1 MADITEQIY
10 TLNVQP
16 GIKRDGTV
24 FEAREFSDGVWCR
37 FQRGIPKKM
46 GGYSTAFNTFNG
58 ISRGLSM
65 GSVNGVNYVFS
76 GNANGIDVFE
86 TNQYIGFGAGPFPAL
101 FNIGYAPFT
110 ITSQTT
116 SSITIASA
124 TNYTGIFLPGTPT
137 VFTQTPTSTLYY
149 VTSSTYNPISTQTA
163 TITIASP
170 AVITYSSGIA
180 PANGT
185 KVVFSTTGALPTG
198 ITAGTTYY
206 VVGASGANSNI
217 AATAGG
223 TAINT
228 SGTQSG
234 VHTVSIGATTVV
246 SYSVTLPTSLTMVYL
261 ANYVFT
267 PNQDDPRL
275 LWQFEYQ
282 YSPQGAALKVLAHP
296 GNNLFDIDNGVPT
309 QVYIADLVPNSSN
322 QWVFTGLADTSG
334 TSPTNLPI
342 AVSGGVCIL
351 HPFIF
356 VYGSNGFIANNNVS
370 SIYAERNL
378 SDWNGPLANQVNMAS
393 GKIVFG
399 MPMRGGTGSPSGLFW
414 ATDSLIRVSFT
425 GNSANY
431 WQYDIIASDVSI
443 MSSRSVVEMDGVFYW
458 LGVDRFYLYNGV
470 VQVLP
475 NDKNLNW
482 LLDNINFDERQKVW
496 ATKVPKY
503 NEIWFFYPRGQETE
517 CTDAIIYNV
526 KDKIW
531 YDAGQA
537 EGARRSSGFT
547 TQIFRS
553 PVWAGWDFNIS
564 YSQPFNLI
572 ATPSGQTAPTST
584 QFYLV
589 GNQSGR
595 FAPGSYLKFS
605 KDDAAN
611 IYQVATAQFIFST
624 TPNVNATKVTVT
636 QAITDAKTVPTSNT
650 VTISIANPAVITYPS
665 GGLPANGTAIVFS
678 TTGSLPTSIIPGNTY
693 YVINGSGTTSNIS
706 TSITGTA
713 ISTLG
718 QTQSGTQTISTIG
731 SAVFGVQGGYSIWQ
745 HENGLNKITVND
757 EAAIYSSFTTCDLSW
772 VGGTPSEDA
781 SPGIN
786 RRMHLRRL
794 EPDFVQSGDIYMTVL
809 GRKFAR
815 GYTENSPTF
824 TITPDTEKVDLRL
837 EYREL
842 RLLFES
848 NEVGGNYEL
857 GRTMITADLGDERP

>member
-1 MADITEQIY
+1 MADVSQQIY
-10 TLNVQP
+10 TLNVLP

-24 FEAREFSDGVWCR
+24 FEAREFSDGTWCR
-37 FQRGIPKKM
+37 FQRGVPKKM
-46 GGYSTAFNTFNG
+46 GGYLTAFNTFNG
-58 ISRGLSM
+58 VSRGLSM

-86 TNQYIGFGAGPFPAL
+86 TNQYVGFSAGPFPAL
-101 FNIGYAPFT
+101 FNIGYGNFT
-110 ITSQTT
+110 VTSQTT
-116 SSITIASA
+116 TSITIAST
-124 TNYTGIFLPGTPT
+124 TNYTGIFIAGTAT
-137 VFTQTPTSTLYY
+137 VFTQTPTSSIYT
-149 VTSSTYNPISTQTA
+149 VTSSTYNPVSTQTI
-163 TITIASP
+163 TLTIASP
-170 AVITYSSGIA
+170 AVITYSSGTA
-180 PANGT
+180 PINGT

-206 VVGASGANSNI
+206 VINASGATSNI

-223 TAINT
+223 TAVIT
-228 SGTQSG
+228 TGTESG

-246 SYSVTLPTSLTMVYL
+246 NYSVTIPTATAVYL
-261 ANYVFT
+261 ADYVFT
-267 PNQDDPRL
+267 PNQNDPRL
-275 LWQFEYQ
+275 MWQFEYQ
-282 YSPQGAALKVLAHP
+282 YSPQGAALQVLAHP
-296 GNNLFDIDNGVPT
+296 GNNLYDIDNGVAT
-309 QVYIADLVPNSSN
+309 QVYIANLVPNSTN

-342 AVSGGVCIL
+342 VVSGGVCVL

-425 GNSANY
+425 GNATNY
-431 WQYDIIASDVSI
+431 WQYDIVSSNISI
-443 MSSRSVVEMDGVFYW
+443 MSSRAVVEMDGVFYW

-470 VQVLP
+470 VSVLP

-503 NEIWFFYPRGQETE
+503 NEIWFFYPRGTATE

-531 YDAGQA
+531 YDAGEA
-537 EGARRSSGFT
+537 DGARRSAGFT

-553 PVWAGWDFNIS
+553 PIWAGWDFNIS
-564 YSQPFNLI
+564 YSEPFNII
-572 ATPSGQTAPTST
+572 ATPSGQAAPTST
-584 QFYLV
+584 QFYLS
-589 GNQSGR
+589 GDQSGR

-605 KDDAAN
+605 KDDDAT
-611 IYQVATAQFIFST
+611 IYQVATAPYIFST
-624 TPNVNATKVTVT
+624 TPSVNATKVTVT
-636 QAITDAKTVPTSNT
+636 EAITDTKTT
-650 VTISIANPAVITYPS
+650 
-665 GGLPANGTAIVFS
+665 GTPVFS
-678 TTGSLPTSIIPGNTY
+678 
-693 YVINGSGTTSNIS
+693 
-706 TSITGTA
+706 
-713 ISTLG
+713 
-718 QTQSGTQTISTIG
+718 
-731 SAVFGVQGGYSIWQ
+731 VQGGYSIWQ
-745 HENGLNKITVND
+745 HEAGLNKVTAND

-794 EPDFVQSGDIYMTVL
+794 EPDLVQSGEIYMTVL
-809 GRKFAR
+809 GKKFAR
-815 GYTENSPTF
+815 SNSESSPRF
-824 TITPDTEKVDLRL
+824 TITPDTEKLDLRL

-848 NEVGGNYEL
+848 NEVDGNYEL
-857 GRTMITADLGDERP
+857 GRVLLTAELGDERP